1 MQLTQQVYVAEGMN
15 EDSWLKARAA
25 SQSQLEAE
33 ASLGQLKE
41 EHARTS
47 EELKSALTEKR
58 SLEAG
63 LKNAEKQAE
72 EQRGQLRMSEIN
84 LETERELVKG
94 LRAELQKA
102 KATAQVFEQN
112 ARLAKEAVE
121 AERKA
126 AYQMGVETTTSQL
139 VEQFASVS
147 RDYCLVSWGK
157 ALDAPGVS
165 ADSELRLPGSV
176 YYHPEIRELPETDL
190 PATQTPETLQEQPDD
205 KGKPAEPANGSG
217 KEKVPTEAKDQA
229 SKASERTG
237 HVADPGPPPAKE

>member
-1 MQLTQQVYVAEGMN
+1 MQLTQQVYMAKGLN
-15 EDSWLKARAA
+15 EESWLKARAA

-41 EHARTS
+41 EHTRMS
-47 EELKSALTEKR
+47 EELKGALSEKR
-58 SLEAG
+58 SLDAG

-72 EQRGQLRMSEIN
+72 EQRSQLRMAEIN
-84 LETERELVKG
+84 LATERELVKG

-102 KATAQVFEQN
+102 KASAQVAEQN
-112 ARLAKEAVE
+112 GRLAKEAVE

-157 ALDAPGVS
+157 ALDAAGIS

-176 YYHPEIRELPETDL
+176 YYHPDIREFPETDL
-190 PATQTPETLQEQPDD
+190 PATETPETLQEQPDGM
-205 KGKPAEPANGSG
+205 GKSAEPAKGSG
-217 KEKVPTEAKDQA
+217 KEKVPAKAKDQA
-229 SKASERTG
+229 PEASEKIG